1 MSLVAVVGRPNVG
14 KSTLFNKLA
23 GRRLSIVDDSPGVT
37 RDRLYARCTWLNRSF
52 TLIDTGGIETETQD
66 VILSKIREQAQ
77 AAVDGADVVVFVC
90 DLTSGL
96 TAADEAVAH
105 LLRQSRKPVVLCV
118 NKCDSVG
125 AEPPEF
131 YEFYQLGFEDV
142 FAISAV
148 HGHGTGDLLDRVC
161 ELLPPEPENDEEDEI
176 IKVALIGKPNVGKS
190 SLLNRIL
197 GKERSIVSD
206 VAGTTRD
213 AIDAYYEN
221 EEGKFLFIDTAGIRR
236 KSRVD
241 EDIEKYSVLRAYM
254 AVDRADVVLILI
266 DAREGVTEQDTKIA
280 GYADDLGKACVI
292 VANKW
297 DDVEKET
304 GTMETRRKEI
314 LGRLAF
320 MDYAPVLF
328 LSAKTGARLQALFP
342 AIKAVN
348 AQNCM
353 RIPTGQLNA
362 MLADAVTR
370 VQPPTDKGR
379 RLRVFYITQASVRP
393 PTFILF
399 VNDKK
404 LFHFSYKRY
413 LENTIRDTFGLSGT
427 PIRMI
432 VRERDEKEGR

>member
-1 MSLVAVVGRPNVG
+1 MR
-14 KSTLFNKLA
+14 
-23 GRRLSIVDDSPGVT
+23 
-37 RDRLYARCTWLNRSF
+37 
-52 TLIDTGGIETETQD
+52 
-66 VILSKIREQAQ
+66 
-77 AAVDGADVVVFVC
+77 
-90 DLTSGL
+90 
-96 TAADEAVAH
+96 
-105 LLRQSRKPVVLCV
+105 
-118 NKCDSVG
+118 
-125 AEPPEF
+125 
-131 YEFYQLGFEDV
+131 
-142 FAISAV
+142 
-148 HGHGTGDLLDRVC
+148 GHGTGDLLDRVC

-328 LSAKTGARLQALFP
+328 LSAKTGARLQTLFP